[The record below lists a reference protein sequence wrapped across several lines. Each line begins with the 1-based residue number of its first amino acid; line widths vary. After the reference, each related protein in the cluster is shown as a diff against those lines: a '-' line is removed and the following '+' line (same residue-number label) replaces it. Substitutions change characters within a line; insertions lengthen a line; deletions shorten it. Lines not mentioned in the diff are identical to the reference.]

1 MMPAEDVTTCARM
14 SNCIAKRLSRTTSY
28 RGFALS
34 GSRFAPAA
42 VCSKHS
48 LLLVRKSDFL
58 ASISLLLVSKSDLLV
73 SILLFITSKS
83 DFLVAAEL
91 ASFSG
96 DPSTLRPRAR
106 PVSSRR
112 LT

>member
-1 MMPAEDVTTCARM
+1 MMPAEDVTTYARM

-48 LLLVRKSDFL
+48 LLLVRKSD
-58 ASISLLLVSKSDLLV
+58 LLV

-106 PVSSRR
+106 PISSRR